1 MSNGIGFGSV
11 STTREARLLRKYRRN
26 KKPIAITTNAARV
39 PPTAAPTTK
48 LIVICYEPRTLTILI
63 AHWEWEDETEK
74 PSAEGDGLDDGL
86 DDGLSDG
93 LDIELDV
100 GLWLISVT

>member
-1 MSNGIGFGSV
+1 M
-11 STTREARLLRKYRRN
+11 
-26 KKPIAITTNAARV
+26 
-39 PPTAAPTTK
+39 
-48 LIVICYEPRTLTILI
+48 TILI

-86 DDGLSDG
+86 SDG